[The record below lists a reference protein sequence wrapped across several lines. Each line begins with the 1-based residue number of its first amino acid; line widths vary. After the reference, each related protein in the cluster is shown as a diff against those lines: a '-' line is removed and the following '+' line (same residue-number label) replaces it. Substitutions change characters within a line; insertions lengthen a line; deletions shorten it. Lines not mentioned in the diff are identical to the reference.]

1 MSVTIYGRTFTWPY
15 TGWLPRRR
23 NGCDPAHWACEPST
37 WPWLGPEPLESW
49 FPNIRD
55 SPSDG
60 KSDEGE
66 LTATHFDPGHTV
78 SFCAASCLHVLIAGR
93 WSLGVGRCAQ
103 WFVPDVLAGAGLD
116 VAANTLFLAPVRLHV
131 SSFIHLFA
139 SIDMY
144 VCVSSS

>member
-1 MSVTIYGRTFTWPY
+1 MDVIRHIGLVNLRLGLGWAQNLWNPGFLTYVTAPVTVRATRGSLQPHI
-15 TGWLPRRR
+15 LI
-23 NGCDPAHWACEPST
+23 
-37 WPWLGPEPLESW
+37 LE
-49 FPNIRD
+49 
-55 SPSDG
+55 
-60 KSDEGE
+60 
-66 LTATHFDPGHTV
+66 GHTV

-131 SSFIHLFA
+131 SSFIHLFT